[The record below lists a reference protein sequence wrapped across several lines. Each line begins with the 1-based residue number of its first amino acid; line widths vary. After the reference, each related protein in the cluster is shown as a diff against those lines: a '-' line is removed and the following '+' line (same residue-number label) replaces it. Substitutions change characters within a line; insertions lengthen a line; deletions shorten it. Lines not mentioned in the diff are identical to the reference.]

1 MSAPDPVRDRGEV
14 LDVLARFVHGIDT
27 RDWALYRSVFADVV
41 EIDYS
46 SYRPGSAGPIAADEW
61 VARASRLFPGLTASQ
76 HLVASPYVQLAGDTA
91 TVRSSVRADH
101 VLDGEHVVLGGSYVH
116 RLARD
121 EDGWRITGVAL
132 HVTWQDGDRD
142 LLVRAAERAAPP

>member
-1 MSAPDPVRDRGEV
+1 MTAPDPVRDRGEV

-46 SYRPGSAGPIAADEW
+46 SYRPDSVGPVAADEW
-61 VARASRLFPGLTASQ
+61 VARATRLFPGLTASQ
-76 HLVASPYVQLAGDTA
+76 HLVASSYVQLAGDTA

-101 VLDGEHVVLGGSYVH
+101 VLDGEHFVLGGSYVH
-116 RLARD
+116 RLTRG
-121 EDGWRITGVAL
+121 EGGWRIDGVAL
-132 HVTWQDGDRD
+132 HVAWQDGDRNV
-142 LLVRAAERAAPP
+142 LVRAAQRATT